1 MVHSKIALGFNFRFG
16 FRFGFGFGCSV
27 ENAVFVAR
35 DSRAEKLVGRE
46 HAREAELEIVRR
58 DSGGPRLRC
67 SVAGCGFSDDGFGHV
82 GLRGVGFVG
91 VPER

>member
-46 HAREAELEIVRR
+46 HAREAELEIVR
-58 DSGGPRLRC
+58 
-67 SVAGCGFSDDGFGHV
+67 
-82 GLRGVGFVG
+82 
-91 VPER
+91 